1 MRKTMKSLLAW
12 ILLLAILAMPALAAG
27 SKYKVKPLY
36 SDQYIELSELVC
48 KNCGEKNVYL
58 YQAVEGPWYT
68 VSYSFCD
75 KNDPFC
81 TDLEQEK
88 QIDRLYECASCCMGL
103 HKIETKTRTVHE
115 NW

>member
-36 SDQYIELSELVC
+36 TDRYIELSEFEC

-58 YQAVEGPWYT
+58 YHVVEGPWYT
-68 VSYSFCD
+68 ASYSFCEER
-75 KNDPFC
+75 DPFC
-81 TDLEQEK
+81 TELKQEK
-88 QIDRLYECASCCMGL
+88 QIDRLYECASCAMGF
-103 HKIETKTRTVHE
+103 HKTETKTRTVHKH
-115 NW
+115 